1 MTTTTLP
8 HVLDRT
14 ITIGAPIQTV
24 FRYFTDT
31 PRWAAWWGAGSTIDA
46 RRGGRVYIR
55 YANGTEVSGEVVDIA
70 PPDRIVFTYGFASG
84 TPIPAGSSQVTIR
97 LEPASD
103 GTRLTLHHEFA
114 EADASVR
121 DQHVQGWRYQL
132 AVFANVVTDDA
143 HSGAAASVDGWFAAW
158 GIPDASAR
166 TAALTA
172 IAHPSLRFHDR
183 FGATESVDDLVP
195 HIGAAQHFMP
205 GMTIT
210 RDGDLRHCQGTIL
223 ANWKAAGPDGQARG
237 GGTNVF
243 ILNADGQIV
252 AVTGFWNA

>member
-1 MTTTTLP
+1 MTTTALP

-55 YANGTEVSGEVVDIA
+55 YANGIEVSGEVVDIA

-84 TPIPAGSSQVTIR
+84 TPIPAGSSRVTIR

-114 EADASVR
+114 DGDASVR

-132 AVFANVVTDDA
+132 AVFANVVADAA

-158 GIPDASAR
+158 GIPDASER
-166 TAALTA
+166 REALKA

-183 FGATESVDDLVP
+183 FGATEGVDDLVP
-195 HIGAAQHFMP
+195 HIGAAQYFMP
-205 GMTIT
+205 GMTTI
-210 RDGDLRHCQGTIL
+210 RDGELRHCQGTIL
-223 ANWKAAGPDGQARG
+223 ANWKAAGPDGQPRG
-237 GGTNVF
+237 SGTNVF
-243 ILNADGQIV
+243 VFNADGQIV